1 MVIEMDKILT
11 FIVNEYNEILLLK
24 ENPRDPQFNESFW
37 YVVTGGYEKQD
48 NNLEN
53 TVKREVLEETGL
65 IVNKSKFLNLIFKYK
80 SLGKECIEYV
90 YISFVNK
97 NKVILNEESIDYRW
111 CNLQQFIESVKWY
124 GKKEE
129 LKNILI
135 EALKGKMYLKKEK
148 IEEIK

>member
-1 MVIEMDKILT
+1 MNKILT

>member
-129 LKNILI
+129 FKNILI

>member
-1 MVIEMDKILT
+1 MNKILT

-129 LKNILI
+129 FKNILI

>member
-1 MVIEMDKILT
+1 M
-11 FIVNEYNEILLLK
+11 LLK

>member
-1 MVIEMDKILT
+1 MNKILT

-80 SLGKECIEYV
+80 SLGKECIEYI

>member
-1 MVIEMDKILT
+1 MNKILT

-80 SLGKECIEYV
+80 SLGKECIE
-90 YISFVNK
+90 K
-97 NKVILNEESIDYRW
+97 
-111 CNLQQFIESVKWY
+111 
-124 GKKEE
+124 
-129 LKNILI
+129 
-135 EALKGKMYLKKEK
+135 
-148 IEEIK
+148 

>member
-1 MVIEMDKILT
+1 MNKILT

-65 IVNKSKFLNLIFKYK
+65 IVTKSKFLNLIFKYK